1 MAVLMLSHARKRLVK
16 EGANIR
22 SMRQPLVTRLVK
34 GIEGRVDK
42 RICTL
47 RGAFLMGKIKLLRN
61 TINKHIKMYIIWRLN
76 AHQGV
81 LRT

>member
-1 MAVLMLSHARKRLVK
+1 MVRLMLSHARKRLDK
-16 EGANIR
+16 EGANIQ

-42 RICTL
+42 RNCTL
-47 RGAFLMGKIKLLRN
+47 RGAFLMPKIKMLRN
-61 TINKHIKMYIIWRLN
+61 PINKHIKMYIIWRLN

>member
-1 MAVLMLSHARKRLVK
+1 VVVLMLSHTRKRLVK
-16 EGANIR
+16 EGANIQ

-34 GIEGRVDK
+34 DIEGRVDK
-42 RICTL
+42 RNCTL
-47 RGAFLMGKIKLLRN
+47 RGAFLMGKIKMLTN
-61 TINKHIKMYIIWRLN
+61 AINKHIKMYIIWRLN